1 MNKQLVIPFVIGY
14 EDKKETFHFVANVPD
29 VQFPQN
35 KDIIQYIRVLENH
48 ILDEET
54 GFKIKDVCNFETD
67 LNKYISMFRNLGYG
81 IDENKIIFEKRE
93 MFDLWLYLINFVTD
107 NPFVYF
113 EEIEVNDIEFRSEG
127 NI

>member
-54 GFKIKDVCNFETD
+54 
-67 LNKYISMFRNLGYG
+67 
-81 IDENKIIFEKRE
+81 
-93 MFDLWLYLINFVTD
+93 
-107 NPFVYF
+107 
-113 EEIEVNDIEFRSEG
+113 
-127 NI
+127 

>member
-1 MNKQLVIPFVIGY
+1 
-14 EDKKETFHFVANVPD
+14 
-29 VQFPQN
+29 
-35 KDIIQYIRVLENH
+35 
-48 ILDEET
+48 
-54 GFKIKDVCNFETD
+54 
-67 LNKYISMFRNLGYG
+67 MFRNLGYG

-93 MFDLWLYLINFVTD
+93 MFNLWLYLINFVTD